1 MTTLERKRVEERRY
15 PDFSRLDHT
24 DELLRVNY
32 SLDRSPLSFT
42 MRVEGNTSSL
52 SLSPFQIHRRL
63 FFEEIWRVRCF
74 CFYLICPGRS
84 PSCAQGGR
92 WAGDAVASAA
102 ISRPFQDTQP
112 RKLVQSSAL
121 DRADALA
128 SPPLSSPSSS
138 SYSSSSSSSS
148 DGLAPPVSTLSFLTV
163 YTISIEKRSWTRA
176 TRFLWDSDN

>member
-1 MTTLERKRVEERRY
+1 MTTLEERKRVEERRY

-42 MRVEGNTSSL
+42 MRVEGPPPLSL
-52 SLSPFQIHRRL
+52 SLSPFQIHRRRFSL
-63 FFEEIWRVRCF
+63 FFEETWRRVRCF

-92 WAGDAVASAA
+92 WAGDTVASAA

-128 SPPLSSPSSS
+128 SPPPSSPSSS
-138 SYSSSSSSSS
+138 SYSSSSSS
-148 DGLAPPVSTLSFLTV
+148 DGLVP
-163 YTISIEKRSWTRA
+163 RSSCFHAVLPNGIYYIHRKA
-176 TRFLWDSDN
+176 